1 MKVKGRRWKKARRHW
16 VVRDL
21 LEPLAWAMVIA
32 TLAGG
37 YFFLADLTG
46 YQGSR
51 VGFEHRHSVARA
63 WRDVPL
69 FAGMFFVISFVVLVV
84 YARFRRSR

>member
-16 VVRDL
+16 AVRYW
-21 LEPLAWAMVIA
+21 LEPLAWAVVIA
-32 TLAGG
+32 TLTGG
-37 YFFLADLTG
+37 YWFLTDLTG
-46 YQGSR
+46 YHGR
-51 VGFEHRHSVARA
+51 DGFEHRHSVARA

-84 YARFRRSR
+84 SARFRRSR